1 MHKPFYSNQ
10 KEMWEPLSY
19 NIFIAGLFL
28 NPLAFENSRRS
39 VVQSPAPS
47 VSNLKWPWTVNVLWS
62 HKCCTKACHQTG
74 CFFVII
80 NKWTSNPTWVNIK
93 EKNVSMYENP
103 LIEKWLVFLVK
114 IWKCKFLYPWKI
126 TWLWGTNVRC
136 FCFFFFTDVTKTVGI
151 IFNPQMLFTTN
162 CNKVD
167 EHLKRTHTQH
177 LSHTC

>member
-62 HKCCTKACHQTG
+62 HKCCTKACYQTG

-93 EKNVSMYENP
+93 EKNFCYFYVSMYENP

-114 IWKCKFLYPWKI
+114 IWKLNSCIHERLHDYEEQMWD
-126 TWLWGTNVRC
+126 V
-136 FCFFFFTDVTKTVGI
+136 FFFFFYWCDK
-151 IFNPQMLFTTN
+151 N
-162 CNKVD
+162 CGD
-167 EHLKRTHTQH
+167 YF
-177 LSHTC
+177 

>member
-1 MHKPFYSNQ
+1 MRATELQYIYSGAVFKPISLWKLQ
-10 KEMWEPLSY
+10 KVSGSIPGS
-19 NIFIAGLFL
+19 F
-28 NPLAFENSRRS
+28 S
-39 VVQSPAPS
+39 VQFKMT
-47 VSNLKWPWTVNVLWS
+47 LDCNVLWS

-93 EKNVSMYENP
+93 EKNFCYFYVSMYENP

-136 FCFFFFTDVTKTVGI
+136 FFFFFTDVTKTVGI

>member
-19 NIFIAGLFL
+19 NISIVGFFFKPISLWKLKKVSGSIPGSF
-28 NPLAFENSRRS
+28 S
-39 VVQSPAPS
+39 VQFKMT
-47 VSNLKWPWTVNVLWS
+47 LDCNVLWS

-93 EKNVSMYENP
+93 EKHFCYFYISMYENP
-103 LIEKWLVFLVK
+103 LIGKWLLFLVK

-126 TWLWGTNVRC
+126 TWSWGTNVRC
-136 FCFFFFTDVTKTVGI
+136 FFYWCDK
-151 IFNPQMLFTTN
+151 N
-162 CNKVD
+162 CGD
-167 EHLKRTHTQH
+167 YF
-177 LSHTC
+177 